1 MFIKHGN
8 DDSDNLDPGV
18 LLGGPCGDN
27 ATWSLQYGILTLEGT
42 GKVEGWYTLHDW
54 FTGELIEKRESPWKD
69 YSSGIKE
76 VHVGDGITGLGQFMF
91 GNLPNLK
98 KAVFADSVKVIDNT
112 IFANDKLLTDI
123 ILGNGLKI
131 AIYRLLNLMEH
142 SRPKYNSATSA
153 FCWTVANYEPF
164 TRPQC
169 QAL

>member
-1 MFIKHGN
+1 M
-8 DDSDNLDPGV
+8 

-123 ILGNGLKI
+123 ILGNGLEEIGDDAFFGTGVTKLVLPSS
-131 AIYRLLNLMEH
+131 RNLQGSDPM
-142 SRPKYNSATSA
+142 R
-153 FCWTVANYEPF
+153 YE
-164 TRPQC
+164 
-169 QAL
+169 